1 MRRNYKIISLILI
14 GFIMYQIKN
23 SIKLNR
29 FNKLI
34 SKIYEPE
41 YLFGTQFTHSNQEMT
56 TMDDGKKR
64 QLPGAIIIGGEIR
77 IRFIMSIIGF

>member
-14 GFIMYQIKN
+14 GFIVYQIKN

-29 FNKLI
+29 LNKLI

-41 YLFGTQFTHSNQEMT
+41 YLFGIHSNQEMT
-56 TMDDGKKR
+56 TIDDGKKR

-77 IRFIMSIIGF
+77 IRFIMSIIRF